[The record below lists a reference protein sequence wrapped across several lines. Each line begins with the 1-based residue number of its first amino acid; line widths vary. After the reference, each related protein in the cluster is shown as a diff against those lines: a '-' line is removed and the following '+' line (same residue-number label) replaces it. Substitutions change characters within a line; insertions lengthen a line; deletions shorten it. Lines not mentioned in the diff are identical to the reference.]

1 MSLLPNTLTSSPT
14 TTNIAVQSLAVIQVS
29 GSDAEQFLQ
38 GQLTCDLKQLTQH
51 NWQLCGHCDAKGK
64 LWSVSRIARIEDG
77 FLLIQNRSTLAKSL
91 AQLQKFSVFSQV
103 NFTDVSEQFSTFVL
117 VGANAK
123 SSVATHL
130 GFAVQEPYHCQQQTS
145 VFALTENTY
154 LLLQPNNKAFPEP
167 IQNER
172 YWQALQIEHDWP
184 IMEEAHQETFIP
196 QMLNLDT
203 LGAISFKKGC
213 YIGQETVARMHY
225 KGMNKRRLFQ
235 LTGVA
240 KSTPTPTDQ
249 LEVKLGENWR
259 RAGAVI
265 SAVRYDSDVIA
276 IQAVLPSDIEATA
289 QLRIKGQD
297 DSKFTPCQKPDETE
311 SINE

>member
-1 MSLLPNTLTSSPT
+1 MSLLPNTLTAST
-14 TTNIAVQSLAVIQVS
+14 TTHIGVPSLAVIHVL

-38 GQLTCDLKQLTQH
+38 GQLTSDLKQLTAH

-64 LWSVSRIARIEDG
+64 LWSVSRIARIDNG
-77 FLLIQNRSTLAKSL
+77 FLLLQSRSTLAKSL
-91 AQLQKFSVFSQV
+91 AQLNKFSAFSQV
-103 NFTDVSEQFSTFVL
+103 DFHDVSEQFNTYAVVGTNAPST
-117 VGANAK
+117 
-123 SSVATHL
+123 VAAQL
-130 GFAVQEPYHCQQQTS
+130 GFTVHELFHQQQQKS
-145 VFALTENTY
+145 VFTLAENVY
-154 LLLQPNNKAFPEP
+154 LLVIPSHLELPKPL
-167 IQNER
+167 QNER
-172 YWQALQIEHDWP
+172 YWQAVQIEHDWP
-184 IMEEAHQETFIP
+184 SMSEVHQETFIP

-225 KGMNKRRLFQ
+225 KGMNKRRLVQ

-240 KSTPTPTDQ
+240 ESTPVPTDQ
-249 LEVKLGENWR
+249 LEIELAGNWR

-265 SAVRYDSDVIA
+265 SAVRYDNDVIA
-276 IQAVLPSDIEATA
+276 VQAVLPSDIEATA

>member
-1 MSLLPNTLTSSPT
+1 
-14 TTNIAVQSLAVIQVS
+14 
-29 GSDAEQFLQ
+29 
-38 GQLTCDLKQLTQH
+38 
-51 NWQLCGHCDAKGK
+51 
-64 LWSVSRIARIEDG
+64 
-77 FLLIQNRSTLAKSL
+77 
-91 AQLQKFSVFSQV
+91 
-103 NFTDVSEQFSTFVL
+103 
-117 VGANAK
+117 
-123 SSVATHL
+123 
-130 GFAVQEPYHCQQQTS
+130 
-145 VFALTENTY
+145 
-154 LLLQPNNKAFPEP
+154 
-167 IQNER
+167 
-172 YWQALQIEHDWP
+172 
-184 IMEEAHQETFIP
+184 
-196 QMLNLDT
+196 
-203 LGAISFKKGC
+203 
-213 YIGQETVARMHY
+213 MHY
-225 KGMNKRRLFQ
+225 KGMNKRRLLQ

>member
-1 MSLLPNTLTSSPT
+1 MSLLPNTLTSSPST
-14 TTNIAVQSLAVIQVS
+14 RNIAVHSLAVIQVS

-38 GQLTCDLKQLTQH
+38 GQLTCDLKQLTH
-51 NWQLCGHCDAKGK
+51 NNWQLCGHCDAKGK
-64 LWSVSRIARIEDG
+64 LWSVSRIARNENG
-77 FLLIQNRSTLAKSL
+77 FILIQNRSTLARSL
-91 AQLQKFSVFSQV
+91 AQLQKFSVFSHV
-103 NFTDVSEQFSTFVL
+103 TFTDVSEQFSTCVV
-117 VGANAK
+117 VGTNAK
-123 SSVATHL
+123 SAVAAQL
-130 GFAVQEPYHCQQQTS
+130 GFTIQELFHYQEQSS
-145 VFALTENTY
+145 VFTLTENAY
-154 LLLQPNNKAFPEP
+154 LLVQPNTKALPESS
-167 IQNER
+167 QNER

-184 IMEEAHQETFIP
+184 IMEDVHQETFIP

-225 KGMNKRRLFQ
+225 KGMNKRRLLQ